1 MLINPDCL
9 IVMRWFFFISELQSA
24 FDKDVQ
30 TGCITRDDWFPN
42 ATDEGILA
50 YKLLIQT
57 GDIDNP
63 FDKDLVGVLMTNC
76 HIFWFY
82 VCYM

>member
-1 MLINPDCL
+1 MYIVVAYFIFLIL
-9 IVMRWFFFISELQSA
+9 YISELQSA
-24 FDKDVQ
+24 FDKDVHS
-30 TGCITRDDWFPN
+30 GCITRDEWFPN

-63 FDKDLVGVLMTNC
+63 YDKDLVSLHAFVL
-76 HIFWFY
+76 
-82 VCYM
+82 